1 MAVSYRPETLTEA
14 VVSAVA
20 EARGVDETDLEKPLY
35 DSVDTEALDSL
46 FRNGTGRVTF
56 EYQNHTISVDN
67 DGSVELDSA

>member
-1 MAVSYRPETLTEA
+1 MAVIHRPESLSEA

-20 EARGVDETDLEKPLY
+20 EARGVDETALEKPLY

-56 EYQNHTISVDN
+56 EYLNHTVSVDHE
-67 DGSVELDSA
+67 GSVELDSA